1 MERKL
6 KILEIFLR
14 LLPLYFTMFSFFL
27 FKVVD
32 LIFII
37 NDILSY
43 LHLPWL
49 IRYLTV
55 FIYLFYLFLELD
67 QTSYKH
73 TRLHRNLVDI
83 LNDKSTLSY
92 FVQFLESKNGLSLIK
107 FWLDLESIRT
117 ITSSDSISTATSN
130 RVDSQNSDY
139 IDNKKVKLNRSVSSD
154 GYESFRDFDCVSTST
169 NSCSESNFDEAEET
183 QVNHLNTS
191 IDETNRAKKETTEI
205 EKMTQSLTD
214 DEKSKICEKTR
225 KKDDD
230 VVVESDIKS
239 KRFQPTNIL
248 EDALRIYRKYLVT
261 DSTMYIEMPAT
272 ILSNLSLALCGNGSD
287 NNCNL
292 ENDESR
298 AIFWQAFDEAQKH
311 VIEIIEKEYLI
322 EFLSSSYY
330 SKYTVDVLTSENLSL
345 RDILYSEMALFYFME
360 FLEQESVQN
369 SKLPYL
375 EFWLAA
381 TNFRKHVELDLNPQR
396 DQMQADALVIY
407 EKYFSLQATN
417 SLFPN
422 SNSIR
427 TKVEESICSVE
438 MQSKCFSQC
447 FNLPIR
453 IVEVFMERNFLNKFI
468 KSQLFCKYLTEVMSK
483 ITDTDSGSNGVIRR
497 NSSLSL
503 KFPQKRHRRT
513 HSDIVSD
520 NITKAPA
527 TRCIS
532 TQNTLLAMDSRKKT
546 KSTDLH
552 IDSRHIYNPDL
563 LWRRQSIGLSFGRV
577 DSLGRYERD
586 FDLPSSNSNNSIST
600 SKSAFQLQSA
610 PGDDVDEILEKSKWN
625 STQNRIKNAVRKLV
639 HLPEDSVQ
647 QEIAWQV
654 AEMIIK
660 EVTNITLHNSNC
672 P

>member
-1 MERKL
+1 MFKFL
-6 KILEIFLR
+6 KNDKKKKSIAVPNKDELKNDDKTTLE
-14 LLPLYFTMFSFFL
+14 YAET
-27 FKVVD
+27 VV
-32 LIFII
+32 
-37 NDILSY
+37 NDI
-43 LHLPWL
+43 
-49 IRYLTV
+49 
-55 FIYLFYLFLELD
+55 EDLD

-130 RVDSQNSDY
+130 RIESQN
-139 IDNKKVKLNRSVSSD
+139 K
-154 GYESFRDFDCVSTST
+154 
-169 NSCSESNFDEAEET
+169 ET
-183 QVNHLNTS
+183 QVNNCITT
-191 IDETNRAKKETTEI
+191 IDETDRAKIETTEI

-230 VVVESDIKS
+230 DVVVESEIKI

-261 DSTMYIEMPAT
+261 DSTLYIEMPAT
-272 ILSNLSLALCGNGSD
+272 ILSNLSLALCGNGVD

-311 VIEIIEKEYLI
+311 VIEIMEKEYLT

-407 EKYFSLQATN
+407 EKYFSLQATS

-422 SNSIR
+422 SKSIR

-453 IVEVFMERNFLNKFI
+453 IVEVFMEKNFLNKFI

-513 HSDIVSD
+513 NSDIVSD
-520 NITKAPA
+520 NITKAAA

-532 TQNTLLAMDSRKKT
+532 TQNTLLAMDSRSKT

-563 LWRRQSIGLSFGRV
+563 LWRRQSNGLSFGRV

-586 FDLPSSNSNNSIST
+586 FDLPSSNSNNSIPT
-600 SKSAFQLQSA
+600 SKSAFQLNTA

-660 EVTNITLHNSNC
+660 DVTNITLHNSNC

>member
-1 MERKL
+1 M
-6 KILEIFLR
+6 
-14 LLPLYFTMFSFFL
+14 
-27 FKVVD
+27 
-32 LIFII
+32 
-37 NDILSY
+37 
-43 LHLPWL
+43 
-49 IRYLTV
+49 
-55 FIYLFYLFLELD
+55 D

-92 FVQFLESKNGLSLIK
+92 FVQFLESKNGLSFIK

-117 ITSSDSISTATSN
+117 ITSSDSVSTATSN
-130 RVDSQNSDY
+130 RVESQNSDY
-139 IDNKKVKLNRSVSSD
+139 IDYKKVKLNRSVSSD
-154 GYESFRDFDCVSTST
+154 GYESFLDFDCVSTST

-191 IDETNRAKKETTEI
+191 IDETDRAKIETTQI

-230 VVVESDIKS
+230 VVVESEIKL

-272 ILSNLSLALCGNGSD
+272 ILSNLSLALCGNGGD

-311 VIEIIEKEYLI
+311 VIEIMEKEYLV

-375 EFWLAA
+375 EFWLGA

-453 IVEVFMERNFLNKFI
+453 IVEVYMERNFLNKFI

-483 ITDTDSGSNGVIRR
+483 ITDTDSGPNGVIRR

-513 HSDIVSD
+513 NSDIVSD

-527 TRCIS
+527 ARCIS
-532 TQNTLLAMDSRKKT
+532 TQNTLLAMDSRSKT
-546 KSTDLH
+546 KSTDLQ
-552 IDSRHIYNPDL
+552 IDSRQIYNPDL

-586 FDLPSSNSNNSIST
+586 FDLPSSNSNNSIPT
-600 SKSAFQLQSA
+600 SKSAFQLQSS

-660 EVTNITLHNSNC
+660 DVTNITLHNSNC